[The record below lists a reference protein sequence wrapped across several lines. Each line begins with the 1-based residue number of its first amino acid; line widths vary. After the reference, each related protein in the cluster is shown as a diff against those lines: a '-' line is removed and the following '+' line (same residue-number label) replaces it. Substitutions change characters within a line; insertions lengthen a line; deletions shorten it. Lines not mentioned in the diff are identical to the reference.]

1 MLGAMPDRPYH
12 HGDLRAVLLA
22 NAERALA
29 ERGPAALSLRELAR
43 EAGVSHAA
51 PKRHFADKQALLD
64 ALALSGFER
73 LTDRLEQAADSPGT
87 IRDRV
92 QALAA
97 GYVGFT
103 LDNEALIDLM
113 YTRKHDSGSPAE
125 MAEAVSR
132 LVTTVMRPIV
142 EGQAA
147 GEIIGGDPSVI
158 AMGVAATLHG
168 FATIKGSAPR
178 AYVESTLPGVVDLLM
193 LGLVPR

>member
-1 MLGAMPDRPYH
+1 MPDRPYH

-51 PKRHFADKQALLD
+51 PKRHFEDKQALLD

-73 LTDRLEQAADSPGT
+73 LTGRLEKAADTPGT

-132 LVTTVMRPIV
+132 LLTTVMRPIT

-147 GEIIGGDPSVI
+147 GEIIDGDPSVI

-168 FATIKGSAPR
+168 FAAIKGSAPR
-178 AYVESTLPGVVDLLM
+178 PYVESSLTGVVDLL
-193 LGLVPR
+193 LFGLVPR

>member
-1 MLGAMPDRPYH
+1 MAEHRYH

-73 LTDRLEQAADSPGT
+73 LTERLAKAAETPGAT
-87 IRDRV
+87 RDRV
-92 QALAA
+92 QALA
-97 GYVGFT
+97 GEYVGFT
-103 LDNEALIDLM
+103 LDNTALMDLM
-113 YTRKHDSGSPAE
+113 YTRKYDSGSPEE

-132 LVTTVMRPIV
+132 LVATVMRTIA
-142 EGQAA
+142 EGQAE
-147 GEIIGGDPSVI
+147 GEIIDGDPSVI
-158 AMGVAATLHG
+158 ALAVAATLQG
-168 FATIKGSAPR
+168 FATIKGSSPR
-178 AYVESTLPGVVDLLM
+178 PDVESTLVGVVDMLL